1 MALQPTNPQSR
12 SSLTQYPPSSSD
24 ILGQLCRYMNNMC
37 CKNFAIHCMMYITW
51 RNVLLLMRQVPGQPH
66 PHNLTIYL
74 TIISSLSRSTTQAKK
89 TKKNRS
95 ITIHGCQSAQIS
107 APNKSSK
114 NFPAQDIL
122 PVEYGNK
129 K

>member
-89 TKKNRS
+89 YKKETDPSPYMDVSQPRYQ
-95 ITIHGCQSAQIS
+95 HQINHQRIS
-107 APNKSSK
+107 LRRI
-114 NFPAQDIL
+114 FFQ
-122 PVEYGNK
+122 
-129 K
+129 